1 MLTDLTLDLR
11 EDMPTLPDLPTF
23 EAETIRTHEEH
34 GYLARWFGTK
44 AHQGTHV
51 DAPAHYIKDGRTVDQ
66 IPLSTLW
73 GPASVLDVR
82 DASGGAVTESDLD
95 AAAPASLS
103 ERVILVTGDVDRYFA
118 DWSYFESAA
127 HLTEGAATWLL
138 DRDVS
143 LVAVDHLTD
152 DPDDS
157 TRPVHNALLGA
168 DVPLVEYLANT
179 DEIVTHSTVAFCCL
193 PLRLAGF
200 EASPVRA
207 VARTDD
213 GAN

>member
-44 AHQGTHV
+44 AHQGTHL
-51 DAPAHYIKDGRTVDQ
+51 DAPAHYVEDGRTVDQ

-95 AAAPASLS
+95 AAAPPEQLHGFLAAFSLMVFG
-103 ERVILVTGDVDRYFA
+103 EFGDKTQIITIGL
-118 DWSYFESAA
+118 AA
-127 HLTEGAATWLL
+127 QYGATAAIWVGEMLAIVP
-138 DRDVS
+138 VS
-143 LVAVDHLTD
+143 LVT
-152 DPDDS
+152 
-157 TRPVHNALLGA
+157 ALFFHRTAHRLDQA
-168 DVPLVEYLANT
+168 WF
-179 DEIVTHSTVAFCCL
+179 H
-193 PLRLAGF
+193 RLAAALF
-200 EASPVRA
+200 FLF
-207 VARTDD
+207 TLDI
-213 GAN
+213 GAKYVVGVSLLP